1 MSQYV
6 ECQISKGDIEHHKID
21 DLRVQ
26 GTDIDGKWKQYTSPL
41 TNSKYFYNAEIKLAT
56 TVDIRNLNFR
66 HFLLV
71 EYQRISKGNHQQET
85 FIEQTDENLW
95 RSLTLDHAEQ
105 SLAVV
110 PSIDSDIGWYSGSVD
125 FC

>member
-105 SLAVV
+105 SLAVA
-110 PSIDSDIGWYSGSVD
+110 PSIDSDIG
-125 FC
+125 